1 MVNFCSRKNILSF
14 HFLFFLFYLF
24 SLLLSG
30 SQISAEFFGFLE
42 KCSAPYFRCF
52 HRFNLTAE
60 KGFKRI
66 VVTSPSL
73 FSSQSISNSTE
84 LKNRDL
90 LAANPANSIIVQTAY
105 TPERGSCT
113 TGFDYSILYPAYAT
127 KHNERLRCSGETIA
141 NYATY

>member
-42 KCSAPYFRCF
+42 KCSAPYFRCY

-66 VVTSPSL
+66 AVTSPSL

-90 LAANPANSIIVQTAY
+90 LAASPANSIIVQTA
-105 TPERGSCT
+105 TLPNEVVAQQDSMTAFSTLLTLQNTTSGSGARG
-113 TGFDYSILYPAYAT
+113 DYS
-127 KHNERLRCSGETIA
+127 
-141 NYATY
+141 